1 VAERWLGGTL
11 TNFETIRKS
20 AKRLGDL
27 EGMKEKGVFDLLS
40 KKERA
45 MKEKD
50 IKRLAKSL
58 AGIKDMTDLPG
69 CIFIIDPSNEMT
81 TIAEARRI
89 GIPIVAVCDTNTDP
103 DLIDYPIPGNDDAI
117 RAIRLITGMMADAVL
132 QGRQQAENEA
142 TQVTQAEENAM
153 AAEAGVT
160 LDNSNEPLS
169 SPTL

>member
-1 VAERWLGGTL
+1 LGGTL

-20 AKRLGDL
+20 AKRLQEL

-45 MKEKD
+45 MREKD

-58 AGIKDMTDLPG
+58 AGIKDMLDLPG

-117 RAIRLITGMMADAVL
+117 RAIRLITGLMA
-132 QGRQQAENEA
+132 EA
-142 TQVTQAEENAM
+142 VTQGKQMFDQAQTQLQAGTEENIEFSEPVAEAAPSDE
-153 AAEAGVT
+153 AAESVGPAA
-160 LDNSNEPLS
+160 
-169 SPTL
+169 